1 MINRNSG
8 ETPFTFLLVEDDPAH
23 AELVKRG
30 FQEHRESHQIMH
42 VSDGEA
48 ALDYLFRRGIYA
60 DEQRS
65 PRPHV
70 VLLDLRLPRK
80 SGFDVLEEVK
90 ATSSL
95 RDIPIVVLT
104 TSQAREDAVR
114 AYQLHANSFVVKP
127 RWESHQI
134 MHVSD
139 GEAAL
144 DYLFRRGIYADEQR
158 SPRPHVV
165 LLDLRLPRKSGFDV
179 LEEVKATS
187 SLRDIPIVVLT
198 TSQAREDAVRAY
210 QLHANSFVVKPADF
224 NEFSA
229 LIKETC

>member
-1 MINRNSG
+1 MINRNAG
-8 ETPFTFLLVEDDPAH
+8 ETLFTFLLVEDDPAH

-30 FQEHRESHQIMH
+30 FEEHSERHQIMH

-60 DEQRS
+60 DAQQS

-90 ATSSL
+90 AAPNL

-104 TSQAREDAVR
+104 TSQAREDA
-114 AYQLHANSFVVKP
+114 L
-127 RWESHQI
+127 
-134 MHVSD
+134 
-139 GEAAL
+139 
-144 DYLFRRGIYADEQR
+144 
-158 SPRPHVV
+158 
-165 LLDLRLPRKSGFDV
+165 
-179 LEEVKATS
+179 
-187 SLRDIPIVVLT
+187 
-198 TSQAREDAVRAY
+198 RAY

-224 NEFSA
+224 SEFSA
-229 LIKETC
+229 LIKELGQYWLRWNFFVKQPNASETPNRSLHAKNSAMGF